1 MKLEKIWYLDKIIE
15 LSIFILGF
23 YIALWIDDYR
33 SEKDTQHL
41 KVHYRD
47 IINRDIQKDCENYQF
62 AFTHDSLRAI
72 GCDLVLDLLTQ
83 RQRSFRS
90 ELGILRTNY
99 RSRLGPGLE
108 FDTLKTVFKGDT
120 LLILDKSDDWMMD
133 STGVWVPKKVISKL
147 NIKFNWFFKES
158 DLEIKKKIIDME
170 EYLDET
176 QSVFQLKT
184 GYEGLLG
191 QNTSNLTNAALQ
203 SDLSKYYKYGDYVNW
218 LEAYY
223 RESHYNVYNELRYT
237 FGEESFLN
245 FIYRLD
251 EDGNDKLIQQLT
263 IAKKHAIK
271 EMEYYKKAMTMGED
285 LLEKLKAVTE
295 N

>member
-1 MKLEKIWYLDKIIE
+1 MKLDKIWYLDKIIE

-23 YIALWIDDYR
+23 YIALWFDDYR
-33 SEKDTQHL
+33 DEKQTQQL
-41 KVHYRD
+41 KLHYCD
-47 IINRDIQKDCENYQF
+47 IINSDIQKDCENYQI
-62 AFTHDSLRAI
+62 AFIHDSLRAI

-99 RSRLGPGLE
+99 KSRLGPGNE
-108 FDTLKTVFKGDT
+108 FDTLKTVFQGDT

-133 STGVWVPKKVISKL
+133 STGAWLPKKVISKL
-147 NIKFNWFFKES
+147 NIQFNWFFKES
-158 DLEIKKKIIDME
+158 DFEIKKKIIALE

-191 QNTSNLTNAALQ
+191 QNTSNLTNSALQ
-203 SDLSKYYKYGDYVNW
+203 SDISKYYKYGDYVNW
-218 LEAYY
+218 LEDYY
-223 RESHYNVYNELRYT
+223 RASHYHSYNELRYT

-271 EMEYYKKAMTMGED
+271 EMEYYRKAMIMGKN
-285 LLEKLKAVTE
+285 LLKKLKAVASD
-295 N
+295 